1 MKGNSTAVSLPSAA
15 FRAFVAAILAAGL
28 MIPTSLMTN
37 RAYADE
43 STNAYS
49 HGDIAISSDAATD
62 NVIELEVGDTATITV
77 TPYQHV
83 QSKGCGRAECP
94 EICEDVAPGACFV
107 QGIGCVCDGRD
118 PVLRTAEVTST
129 VADASI
135 VSAGDIAA
143 VSQLAA
149 SEDTLGDTVNGAITL
164 TALKAG
170 ETTVTVSA
178 EGDAPSTDE
187 NGALQFWGNAS
198 QTYTVKVGQP
208 GGDEPVNPD
217 EPEQDAPAIEVD
229 QQIQLR
235 QSGDTGTARVSLEGA
250 TAEWASAVDGVSVKA
265 VNGNDAGTETELSAD
280 QYAIDVENGRI
291 TFNRTEDKPV
301 FSVAVGEGEPLE
313 VTNRWGETITYPQSK
328 QYEIAISA
336 EGYDDVV
343 GTATFFTGASDTF
356 YVAVDENK
364 NGTVDEGEVKR
375 TYTAEEIDGMASFQ
389 NGSSQCGMTGFRTF
403 SAVGVPVAELVSDA
417 GVIVDEN
424 DTFKLDTTDQF
435 GSTFTYDQLFGER
448 YFLQAAY
455 DDPEVAEVYSQVT
468 SDADSG
474 SDTALRRVLAEKA
487 LEDDTTAAPMISDN
501 YAETMLS
508 GDNVGKTEVPTE
520 ENTHINSLVGEENQ
534 YRFTYGI
541 ALVQEDVTLTFNT
554 GGGSYVAP
562 QTVKSH
568 LMTSTENTTIRSTYW
583 NNGII
588 ITPDAAEPTEP
599 STAAETLVVPD
610 EPTRVG
616 YTFGGWYTDE
626 ACTDGNEFD
635 FEANDG
641 TIDEDTTIY
650 AKWVEDELMD
660 EPQSEHPYA
669 NGTDQTYE
677 YTLEGAGTYGMA
689 VTFSSQTAVE
699 NGWDYLYVYDG
710 DDNLL
715 GTYTGTELAGKTIYV
730 PKSDT
735 VKIRLESDS
744 SGNAWG
750 FGLVGVEALTANDL
764 GLVGSIAPISAQQ
777 LVDGKAEPAPV
788 VTYGTEI
795 LAEDKD
801 YAVSY
806 ENNTEAGKATVTVTG
821 MGDYVGSL
829 STEFD
834 VYEGE
839 NYVDSGAAISEGQLR
854 QLRQSGD
861 TGSTYLAI
869 DGATQAW
876 ANAIDGVSVKS
887 LGGNDKDAATELAA
901 DQYSVSIED
910 GEISFVRTSDAPVF
924 SVAPGEGEPID
935 VTSWGST
942 HTYSQSKQY
951 EVTISAE
958 GYQDVVG
965 TATFYTGASDTFS
978 IMYDTD
984 GDMSTADDR
993 QVVKTWTQEE
1003 LEAMEGYGF
1012 HNGSSQCGMTG
1023 FRTFSG
1029 YGVSLEDLL
1038 ADAGVAVSEDDGFL
1052 IETTDQYGNEFDYDT
1067 LFGVDRFFL
1076 QAAYDDPEIKA
1087 IYDTVTSDA
1096 DAGSMTELRR
1106 ALAEKALAD
1115 GTTNEPMIS
1124 NAYAETMLSG
1134 DNVGESAVPA
1144 ADNTEI
1150 DSLVNQ
1156 ENQYR
1161 FFYGIK
1167 IEQEDATVT
1176 FDTGVEGL
1184 EVPAQTVKTHLMT
1197 STENTTMWSSY
1208 WVNSFVIGKGYNA
1221 DAAED
1226 PGLQGA
1232 DRLTVPEA
1240 PVRDG
1245 YTFAGWYTKD
1255 GSADGDWGEEFD
1267 FAANDG
1273 TVDEDTTLYAK
1284 WVEGKI
1290 ATGATVSAYR
1300 EAQYGEPPA
1309 GDESDAGQHV
1319 QAVISFDSPVT
1330 VTDQE
1335 ALLESLAFNINGS
1348 AASDVTAKAEGNT
1361 LVLDAVLPFALMGGQ
1376 VNISANAEDGA
1387 LDGITVAGEAS
1398 RLNFSIATYADTG
1411 LAFEVVEAIRGTS
1424 TTPASTTFKVTHSA
1438 NVRSMNHVV
1447 WLTNEGAEATG
1458 SNILGGAEWT
1468 AAHHHTFYNFTLD
1481 DSAESIVSNAM
1492 NPEGTNLADYGY
1504 TVTQGE
1510 NGTFTITANE
1520 PLAGEVLSAA
1530 VYTDSFFRGTG
1541 LAMGED
1547 VTGVAMPEASYPA
1560 VDLGM
1565 TFPEDAEYVSTSMG
1579 RDQAGKVDFS
1589 LTPSDDA
1596 VKAWQEYYGESAT
1609 AQDLLTAWIESIT
1622 SVSID
1627 GIALEQKAF
1636 ADYVDQLTDAVSDQG
1651 KFNYYDL
1658 SAGSSRATLT
1668 LPIALFDTTENE
1680 TDTKTVTIESTG
1692 FGAVTGDVTYRN
1704 LGSDS
1709 LVIRTVDSDGNVL
1722 SSTVLTMDQ
1731 LNALDVQEHY
1741 NTSANCGMAGLR
1753 TYNSEGVLL
1762 TDVLAAAGVEFG
1774 EGDVLHVRVNDG
1786 LPQNGDENTVETGYW
1801 NQSTFTYEELMG
1813 VDRYYYPDAW
1823 DTTPREELGGQSI
1836 YDLLS
1841 ADKSA
1846 WKGDDEQAV
1855 VLAQLLG
1862 KNKQAVEP
1870 LIAWSWNEGV
1880 AIWTDQ
1886 DPADATGYNGYTDQ
1900 EKFRF
1905 LFGMQAAA
1913 DGSIADDNTT
1923 FSNTYGVFGID
1934 VEVNAAPEPTPNE
1947 YSITYNLDGGVN
1959 SPNNPATYTA
1969 GEELTFEPA
1978 TKDGFTFDGW
1988 FYDPSFTAKAT
1999 GITATTYGDIVV
2011 YAKWVADEQI
2021 VTPDPG
2027 QPGQGDQTI
2036 KPVDQNKGGQNGTQ
2050 VLSQTGDPLAPIA
2063 VGVVAAAALL
2073 AVLAVI
2079 AHRKMSDRSNR

>member
-1 MKGNSTAVSLPSAA
+1 MKGNSAVVSLPSAA

-28 MIPTSLMTN
+28 MIPTSLTTN

-49 HGDIAISSDAATD
+49 HGNIAISSDAATD
-62 NVIELEVGDTATITV
+62 NVIELEVGETATITV

-83 QSKGCGRAECP
+83 QYEGCHVPGCP
-94 EICEDVAPGACFV
+94 EVCEDKDVPDGGECFV
-107 QGIGCVCDGRD
+107 DGYGCKCN
-118 PVLRTAEVTST
+118 PTPHLRQAVVTTT
-129 VADASI
+129 V
-135 VSAGDIAA
+135 GDES
-143 VSQLAA
+143 VVAA
-149 SEDTLGDTVNGAITL
+149 SEIAPVSEVEASEATLGQKVNGTITL
-164 TALKAG
+164 TAEKAG
-170 ETTVTVSA
+170 ETTVEVKA
-178 EGDAPSTDE
+178 EGQAASTDKSD
-187 NGALQFWGNAS
+187 ALQFWTNAER
-198 QTYTVKVGQP
+198 TFTVKVVDSGS
-208 GGDEPVNPD
+208 DEPA
-217 EPEQDAPAIEVD
+217 QDTPTIVTD

-250 TAEWASAVDGVSVKA
+250 TAEWAAAVDGVSVKA
-265 VNGNDAGTETELSAD
+265 VNGNDAGTVTKLAAD
-280 QYAIDVENGRI
+280 QYTVDAENGRI
-291 TFNRTEDKPV
+291 ALNRTEDEPV

-328 QYEIAISA
+328 QYEITISA

-343 GTATFFTGASDTF
+343 GAATFYTGASGTF

-375 TYTAEEIDGMASFQ
+375 TYTAEEIEGMSSFQ

-403 SAVGVPVAELVSDA
+403 SAVGVPVAELVADA
-417 GVIVDEN
+417 GVEVDEN

-455 DDPEVAEVYSQVT
+455 DDEEVAEVYAQVT

-487 LEDDTTAAPMISDN
+487 IEDGTTTAPMISAN

-520 ENTHINSLVGEENQ
+520 DNTHINSLVGAENQ

-541 ALVQEDVTLTFNT
+541 ALVQEDVTLTFDT
-554 GGGSYVAP
+554 GDGSSVAP

-568 LMTSTENTTIRSTYW
+568 LMTSTENTTIKSTYW

-588 ITPDAAEPTEP
+588 ITPDAAEPEQP
-599 STAAETLVVPD
+599 STAADKLAEPED
-610 EPTRVG
+610 PTRVG
-616 YTFGGWYTDE
+616 YTFAGWYTDE

-635 FEANDG
+635 FAANDG
-641 TIDEDTTIY
+641 TIDEDTTI
-650 AKWVEDELMD
+650 
-660 EPQSEHPYA
+660 
-669 NGTDQTYE
+669 
-677 YTLEGAGTYGMA
+677 
-689 VTFSSQTAVE
+689 
-699 NGWDYLYVYDG
+699 
-710 DDNLL
+710 
-715 GTYTGTELAGKTIYV
+715 
-730 PKSDT
+730 
-735 VKIRLESDS
+735 
-744 SGNAWG
+744 
-750 FGLVGVEALTANDL
+750 
-764 GLVGSIAPISAQQ
+764 
-777 LVDGKAEPAPV
+777 
-788 VTYGTEI
+788 
-795 LAEDKD
+795 
-801 YAVSY
+801 
-806 ENNTEAGKATVTVTG
+806 
-821 MGDYVGSL
+821 
-829 STEFD
+829 
-834 VYEGE
+834 
-839 NYVDSGAAISEGQLR
+839 
-854 QLRQSGD
+854 
-861 TGSTYLAI
+861 
-869 DGATQAW
+869 
-876 ANAIDGVSVKS
+876 
-887 LGGNDKDAATELAA
+887 
-901 DQYSVSIED
+901 
-910 GEISFVRTSDAPVF
+910 
-924 SVAPGEGEPID
+924 
-935 VTSWGST
+935 
-942 HTYSQSKQY
+942 
-951 EVTISAE
+951 
-958 GYQDVVG
+958 
-965 TATFYTGASDTFS
+965 
-978 IMYDTD
+978 
-984 GDMSTADDR
+984 
-993 QVVKTWTQEE
+993 
-1003 LEAMEGYGF
+1003 
-1012 HNGSSQCGMTG
+1012 
-1023 FRTFSG
+1023 
-1029 YGVSLEDLL
+1029 
-1038 ADAGVAVSEDDGFL
+1038 
-1052 IETTDQYGNEFDYDT
+1052 
-1067 LFGVDRFFL
+1067 
-1076 QAAYDDPEIKA
+1076 
-1087 IYDTVTSDA
+1087 
-1096 DAGSMTELRR
+1096 
-1106 ALAEKALAD
+1106 
-1115 GTTNEPMIS
+1115 
-1124 NAYAETMLSG
+1124 
-1134 DNVGESAVPA
+1134 
-1144 ADNTEI
+1144 
-1150 DSLVNQ
+1150 
-1156 ENQYR
+1156 
-1161 FFYGIK
+1161 
-1167 IEQEDATVT
+1167 
-1176 FDTGVEGL
+1176 
-1184 EVPAQTVKTHLMT
+1184 
-1197 STENTTMWSSY
+1197 
-1208 WVNSFVIGKGYNA
+1208 
-1221 DAAED
+1221 
-1226 PGLQGA
+1226 
-1232 DRLTVPEA
+1232 
-1240 PVRDG
+1240 
-1245 YTFAGWYTKD
+1245 
-1255 GSADGDWGEEFD
+1255 
-1267 FAANDG
+1267 
-1273 TVDEDTTLYAK
+1273 YAK

-1330 VTDQE
+1330 ITDQE
-1335 ALLESLAFNINGS
+1335 ALLESLTFNINGS
-1348 AASDVTAKAEGNT
+1348 AASGITAKAEGNT

-1387 LDGITVAGEAS
+1387 LDGITVAGEAP
-1398 RLNFSIATYADTG
+1398 RLDSPIATYADTG
-1411 LAFEVVEAIRGTS
+1411 LTFEVVEAIQGTS

-1447 WLTNEGAEATG
+1447 WLTNEGTEATG

-1530 VYTDSFFRGTG
+1530 VYTDSFFHSTG

-1547 VTGVAMPEASYPA
+1547 VAGVAMPEASYPA

-1565 TFPEDAEYVSTSMG
+1565 AFPEDAEYVSTSMG
-1579 RDQAGKVDFS
+1579 SEQAGKVDFR

-1596 VKAWQEYYGESAT
+1596 VKTWQEYYGESAT
-1609 AQDLLTAWIESIT
+1609 AQDLLNAWVEGIT
-1622 SVSID
+1622 SVTVD
-1627 GIALEQKAF
+1627 GVALEQKAF
-1636 ADYVDQLTDAVSDQG
+1636 ADYVDQLTDAVSDMG

-1658 SAGSSRATLT
+1658 SAGSSSATLT
-1668 LPIALFDTTENE
+1668 LPIALFDTTQSE

-1692 FGAVTGDVTYRN
+1692 FGTVTGDVTYRN

-1709 LVIRTVDSDGNVL
+1709 LVIRTVDSNGNVL

-1731 LNALDVQEHY
+1731 LKALDVQEHY

-1786 LPQNGDENTVETGYW
+1786 LPQNGDENTTETGYW

-1841 ADKSA
+1841 ADRNA
-1846 WKGDDEQAV
+1846 WKGDSEQAV
-1855 VLAQLLG
+1855 ALAKLLG
-1862 KNKQAVEP
+1862 QNKQAVEP

-1886 DPADATGYNGYTDQ
+1886 DPADASGYNGYTDQ

-1905 LFGMQAAA
+1905 LFGMQAAE

-1934 VEVNAAPEPTPNE
+1934 IEVDAAPEPTPNE

-1988 FYDPSFTAKAT
+1988 FYDPSFTAEAT

-2027 QPGQGDQTI
+2027 QPGQGDQTV
-2036 KPVDQNKGGQNGTQ
+2036 KPVDQNKGGQSTQ
-2050 VLSQTGDPLAPIA
+2050 VLGKTGDPLAPIA
-2063 VGVVAAAALL
+2063 VGIVVAAALL

-2079 AHRKMSDRSNR
+2079 AHRKMSGRSSR

>member
-1 MKGNSTAVSLPSAA
+1 MKGNSAVVSLPSAA

-28 MIPTSLMTN
+28 MIPTSLTTN

-49 HGDIAISSDAATD
+49 HGDIEISSDAATD
-62 NVIELEVGDTATITV
+62 NVIELEVGETATITV

-94 EICEDVAPGACFV
+94 DDCEEYMPGACFEP
-107 QGIGCVCDGRD
+107 GIGCVCDGRD
-118 PVLRTAEVTST
+118 PVLRTADVTSA
-129 VADASI
+129 VADTSV

-143 VSQLAA
+143 TSQLVA
-149 SEDTLGDTVNGAITL
+149 SEDTLGDTVNGTITL

-187 NGALQFWGNAS
+187 TGALQFWGNAS
-198 QTYTVKVGQP
+198 QTFTVKVSQSGA
-208 GGDEPVNPD
+208 DEPS
-217 EPEQDAPAIEVD
+217 QSAPTIVAD

-250 TAEWASAVDGVSVKA
+250 TAEWAAAV
-265 VNGNDAGTETELSAD
+265 
-280 QYAIDVENGRI
+280 
-291 TFNRTEDKPV
+291 
-301 FSVAVGEGEPLE
+301 
-313 VTNRWGETITYPQSK
+313 
-328 QYEIAISA
+328 
-336 EGYDDVV
+336 
-343 GTATFFTGASDTF
+343 
-356 YVAVDENK
+356 
-364 NGTVDEGEVKR
+364 
-375 TYTAEEIDGMASFQ
+375 
-389 NGSSQCGMTGFRTF
+389 
-403 SAVGVPVAELVSDA
+403 
-417 GVIVDEN
+417 
-424 DTFKLDTTDQF
+424 
-435 GSTFTYDQLFGER
+435 
-448 YFLQAAY
+448 
-455 DDPEVAEVYSQVT
+455 
-468 SDADSG
+468 
-474 SDTALRRVLAEKA
+474 
-487 LEDDTTAAPMISDN
+487 
-501 YAETMLS
+501 
-508 GDNVGKTEVPTE
+508 
-520 ENTHINSLVGEENQ
+520 
-534 YRFTYGI
+534 
-541 ALVQEDVTLTFNT
+541 
-554 GGGSYVAP
+554 
-562 QTVKSH
+562 
-568 LMTSTENTTIRSTYW
+568 
-583 NNGII
+583 
-588 ITPDAAEPTEP
+588 
-599 STAAETLVVPD
+599 
-610 EPTRVG
+610 
-616 YTFGGWYTDE
+616 
-626 ACTDGNEFD
+626 
-635 FEANDG
+635 
-641 TIDEDTTIY
+641 
-650 AKWVEDELMD
+650 
-660 EPQSEHPYA
+660 
-669 NGTDQTYE
+669 
-677 YTLEGAGTYGMA
+677 
-689 VTFSSQTAVE
+689 
-699 NGWDYLYVYDG
+699 
-710 DDNLL
+710 
-715 GTYTGTELAGKTIYV
+715 
-730 PKSDT
+730 
-735 VKIRLESDS
+735 
-744 SGNAWG
+744 
-750 FGLVGVEALTANDL
+750 
-764 GLVGSIAPISAQQ
+764 
-777 LVDGKAEPAPV
+777 
-788 VTYGTEI
+788 
-795 LAEDKD
+795 
-801 YAVSY
+801 
-806 ENNTEAGKATVTVTG
+806 
-821 MGDYVGSL
+821 
-829 STEFD
+829 
-834 VYEGE
+834 
-839 NYVDSGAAISEGQLR
+839 
-854 QLRQSGD
+854 
-861 TGSTYLAI
+861 
-869 DGATQAW
+869 
-876 ANAIDGVSVKS
+876 DGVSVKS
-887 LGGNDKDAATELAA
+887 LGGDDKDVVSELTA
-901 DQYSVSIED
+901 DQYTVDAENGRIAFNRTED
-910 GEISFVRTSDAPVF
+910 EPVF
-924 SVAPGEGEPID
+924 SVEPGEGDPLQ
-935 VTSWGST
+935 VTNRWGET

-978 IMYDTD
+978 IVYDTD

-1038 ADAGVAVSEDDGFL
+1038 ADAGVAVGEDDGFL

-1067 LFGVDRFFL
+1067 LFGVDRYFL

-1134 DNVGESAVPA
+1134 DNVGASAVPT

-1150 DSLVNQ
+1150 DPLVNQ

-1208 WVNSFVIGKGYNA
+1208 WVNSFVIGEGYNA

-1232 DRLTVPEA
+1232 DELTVPEA

-1273 TVDEDTTLYAK
+1273 TIDEDTTLYAK

-1290 ATGATVSAYR
+1290 ATDATVSAYR

-1330 VTDQE
+1330 ITDQE
-1335 ALLESLAFNINGS
+1335 DLLESLTFNINGS
-1348 AASDVTAKAEGNT
+1348 AASGITAKAEGNT

-1376 VNISANAEDGA
+1376 VNISANAEDGT
-1387 LDGITVAGEAS
+1387 LDGITVAGKAP
-1398 RLNFSIATYADTG
+1398 RLDSPIATYADTG
-1411 LAFEVVEAIRGTS
+1411 LTFEVVEAIQGTS

-1447 WLTNEGAEATG
+1447 WLTNKGTEATG

-1481 DSAESIVSNAM
+1481 DSAGSIVSNAM
-1492 NPEGTNLADYGY
+1492 NPEGTDLADYGY

-1510 NGTFTITANE
+1510 NGTFTITANK

-1530 VYTDSFFRGTG
+1530 VYTDSFFHSTG

-1565 TFPEDAEYVSTSMG
+1565 AFPEDAEYVSTSMG
-1579 RDQAGKVDFS
+1579 REQAGKVDFR

-1596 VKAWQEYYGESAT
+1596 VKTWQEYHGESAT
-1609 AQDLLTAWIESIT
+1609 AQDLLSAWVEGIT
-1622 SVSID
+1622 SVTVD
-1627 GIALEQKAF
+1627 GVALEQKAF
-1636 ADYVDQLTDAVSDQG
+1636 ADYVDQLTDAVSDMG

-1658 SAGSSRATLT
+1658 SAGSSSATLT
-1668 LPIALFDTTENE
+1668 LPIALFDTTQSE

-1692 FGAVTGDVTYRN
+1692 FGTVTGDVTYRN

-1709 LVIRTVDSDGNVL
+1709 LVIRTVDSNGKVL

-1731 LNALDVQEHY
+1731 LKALDVQAHY

-1762 TDVLAAAGVEFG
+1762 TDALAAAGVEFG

-1786 LPQNGDENTVETGYW
+1786 LPQNGDENTTETGYW

-1823 DTTPREELGGQSI
+1823 DATPREELGGQSI

-1841 ADKSA
+1841 ADRNA
-1846 WKGDDEQAV
+1846 WKGDSEQAV
-1855 VLAQLLG
+1855 ALAKLLG
-1862 KNKQAVEP
+1862 QNKQAVEP

-1905 LFGMQAAA
+1905 LFGMQAAE

-1934 VEVNAAPEPTPNE
+1934 IEVDSAPEPTPNE

-1988 FYDPSFTAKAT
+1988 FYDPSFTAEAT

-2027 QPGQGDQTI
+2027 QPGQGDQTV
-2036 KPVDQNKGGQNGTQ
+2036 KPVDQNKGGQGTQ
-2050 VLSQTGDPLAPIA
+2050 VLGKTGDPLAPIA
-2063 VGVVAAAALL
+2063 VGIVVAAALL

-2079 AHRKMSDRSNR
+2079 AHRKMSGRSSR